1 MLYWNPFVFS
11 QQQKQASSQPQE
23 CEFGNSSKHRNCSN
37 GETSNLNSSGIA
49 TIKRSPDTRNMKYN
63 SCWNIYQAHFSY
75 FLLTQPAQYLQNEAI
90 SQREQLRRGGDPSQ
104 CGNKTFKPVFTSPPN
119 PNEHHISSE
128 CLAVIWTLS
137 SFTAVNK
144 FVSEPYDM
152 ILSFGS
158 KHMTST
164 ISL

>member
-1 MLYWNPFVFS
+1 MFS

-63 SCWNIYQAHFSY
+63 SCRNIYQAHFSY
-75 FLLTQPAQYLQNEAI
+75 FLLTEPAQYLQNEAI

-119 PNEHHISSE
+119 PNEDHISSE
-128 CLAVIWTLS
+128 CLAVI
-137 SFTAVNK
+137 
-144 FVSEPYDM
+144 
-152 ILSFGS
+152 
-158 KHMTST
+158 
-164 ISL
+164 